1 MAQAGGTDAGKVPA
15 ALRSVVAWV
24 QQRL

>member
-1 MAQAGGTDAGKVPA
+1 MAQAGGTDTAKVPA

-24 QQRL
+24 QQQQ